1 MNASVRRLAATS
13 MIFLFGATASA
24 GGPAEATLSSSGPVW
39 TNSTVL
45 PSGGAVHEGDRIR
58 TGEDGLAMITSRS
71 GRVEIRPGS
80 VITWKGDGVVLESG
94 SAASDGGAIRWSETT
109 VRPDTAEETWFV
121 VARNGG
127 RSQVAAY
134 RGNVTIGAPGAAPLL
149 LPAGSYAVAGAEQG
163 AGESSGSDA
172 DAGARVDEETGDSK
186 KKKKRP
192 GAAGRGA
199 AAAGGAGG
207 KAAGGWTI
215 GSLGHAA
222 SVALAAGIGAAA
234 TGATIAAVTLTESSP
249 SPSE

>member
-1 MNASVRRLAATS
+1 MNSCIRRIAVLSKFVLFAA
-13 MIFLFGATASA
+13 AASA
-24 GGPAEATLSSSGPVW
+24 AGPETATLSSSGPVW

-45 PSGGAVHEGDRIR
+45 PSGGAVHQGDRIR
-58 TGEDGLAMITSRS
+58 TGEDGLAVITSRA
-71 GRVEIRPGS
+71 GRIEIRPGS
-80 VITWKGDGVVLESG
+80 VIAWKGDGVLLESG

-127 RSQVAAY
+127 RSQVASY
-134 RGNVTIGAPGAAPLL
+134 RGSVTIVAPGSAPLL

-163 AGESSGSDA
+163 AGESSESDA
-172 DAGARVDEETGDSK
+172 DAGARADEETGDSN

-192 GAAGRGA
+192 
-199 AAAGGAGG
+199 AAAGGVGG

-222 SVALAAGIGAAA
+222 SVALAAGVGAAA